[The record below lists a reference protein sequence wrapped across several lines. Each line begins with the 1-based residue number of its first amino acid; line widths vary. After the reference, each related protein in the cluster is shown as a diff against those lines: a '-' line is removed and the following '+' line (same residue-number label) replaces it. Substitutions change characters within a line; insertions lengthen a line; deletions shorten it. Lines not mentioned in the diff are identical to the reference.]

1 MIFIFHYSNISRNT
15 KCIEFISTFGSLSSS
30 FIPKSF
36 VTFSKKSS
44 NAFANFRSSAI
55 ILSSRSGDKL
65 EVRVY
70 LSPRKGFIV
79 FQSNLLSVMFLIF
92 LVE

>member
-36 VTFSKKSS
+36 VTFPKKSS

-65 EVRVY
+65 EVR
-70 LSPRKGFIV
+70 KGFIV